1 MPNPREQC
9 RLSYGDGEMDM
20 TKSSRFF
27 EIIQMLRGAKRPLLA
42 RDMAE
47 QLEVSV
53 RTIYRDIATLQA
65 MQTPIYGEAGIGYE
79 MRRGYDLPPLN
90 FDLDEAEALSVGL
103 SLVARTGD
111 IGLWKAAERA
121 ARKLVEAAPGTR
133 QLVTSSWGVDTP
145 VNVDF
150 ALLRKAIRDES
161 KLAIEYQ
168 DESGNASTR
177 VVWPLVIIYYVDA
190 AMLVAWCELRAA
202 IRHFRVDRFCS
213 CTLHTEHF
221 AGRGAQLI
229 SEWEQRQ
236 KEQMVFSRQGFSSG

>member
-1 MPNPREQC
+1 
-9 RLSYGDGEMDM
+9 MDM

-27 EIIQMLRGAKRPLLA
+27 EIIHMLRGAKRPLLA

-111 IGLWKAAERA
+111 IGLWKAC
-121 ARKLVEAAPGTR
+121 L
-133 QLVTSSWGVDTP
+133 LYTSPSP
-145 VNVDF
+145 
-150 ALLRKAIRDES
+150 RD
-161 KLAIEYQ
+161 A
-168 DESGNASTR
+168 
-177 VVWPLVIIYYVDA
+177 
-190 AMLVAWCELRAA
+190 
-202 IRHFRVDRFCS
+202 
-213 CTLHTEHF
+213 TL
-221 AGRGAQLI
+221 
-229 SEWEQRQ
+229 
-236 KEQMVFSRQGFSSG
+236 SRMPSSA